1 MAKYECNK
9 FEDISGCFQQ
19 LQTYMDTQVGEV
31 KLRVKSVE
39 DRVEVIENHIEYAL
53 TEFNE
58 LHNTHVPNLETKLD
72 KEQSERLKLEMWNF
86 VICGIEGEIDRIER
100 PRETEMLA
108 RTFLKKVISFA
119 EDRAHNMLFTDV
131 HRLKVC
137 PVGRKSV
144 ILRLSSLID
153 RDEILEKALKLKPG
167 SGYSIVPDLPPSL
180 AMRRSELLKER
191 REIPEGMRKKIKLVY
206 LKEIPFVDLVVI
218 KRPVVDTLFM
228 NKQNNYDSTIC
239 GQKYCN
245 V

>member
-1 MAKYECNK
+1 MAKYECNA

-39 DRVEVIENHIEYAL
+39 DRVEVIENHIEYVL

-72 KEQSERLKLEMWNF
+72 KEHSERLKLEMWRRKWNF
-86 VICGIEGEIDRIER
+86 VIRGIEGEIDRIER

-108 RTFLKKVISFA
+108 RTFLKKVLSFA
-119 EDRAHNMLFTDV
+119 EDRAHNMLFTAV

-137 PVGRKSV
+137 HVVRKSV

-153 RDEILEKALKLKPG
+153 RDEILEKL
-167 SGYSIVPDLPPSL
+167 
-180 AMRRSELLKER
+180 
-191 REIPEGMRKKIKLVY
+191 
-206 LKEIPFVDLVVI
+206 
-218 KRPVVDTLFM
+218 
-228 NKQNNYDSTIC
+228 
-239 GQKYCN
+239 
-245 V
+245 